1 MNETIDITLFKL
13 FILFQTT
20 AEKLTVELHTSLLK
34 SYALLNLAIKKRC
47 QNETVRYD
55 NICGDVQQLRK
66 SVKGLLC
73 GIENFSVFKGMDI
86 VDFPLY
92 SSPDDDG
99 FQHLSFE
106 LYMYLHVNQVYN
118 FLRNFSSNETWSK
131 LWSL

>member
-20 AEKLTVELHTSLLK
+20 AENLTVELHTSLLK
-34 SYALLNLAIKKRC
+34 SYALLDLAIKKRC

-73 GIENFSVFKGMDI
+73 GIENFSVLKGIDI